1 MSCAPRRWTE
11 FPAWE
16 RLKGNKPAAA
26 GYPLKILKNKSKNN
40 HRKGLPEMIYSKQQT
55 EKRRMIT
62 SSAPDR
68 DRERAALN
76 ALEAATGR
84 GDIDRRDIE
93 KLSAAKR
100 KMERMKHSLAGD
112 DSVSSKEKKAVLG
125 IMINGMK
132 KVISLRKK
140 TLKRCIAIGAVSLAI
155 LTGALS
161 ASGPDAGKGK
171 TGPAEE
177 FFLDSRG
184 GIEHSEERLS
194 VNDPVRG
201 VISFSEN
208 DESPVT
214 SLSLRFP
221 DGRHLVLECRLKDE
235 KDLLYKVS
243 GDIVE
248 RYGFAPEAV
257 PNIRETIADILE
269 KTGRDRVFTGGGRY
283 FEIHLP
289 KVIAQTFSRMGKTLE
304 KTVSTA
310 NLKKELEKETVL
322 NVVESRILKMLEA
335 RGIENS
341 REKAKEYAESIYKA
355 HRSYG
360 VSPFVLTGIMERESG
375 GNADAESSSKQG
387 YGLMQINWNVHKV
400 WIPKY
405 FPHIRTLEDVK
416 CPENNIMLGAAIYA
430 GKLKQHG
437 GDQKQAL
444 LAYLGGDNINY
455 ARFILNRAK
464 EMERDKKIV
473 ASMNM
478 KKMPGT
484 KMDFNTKDFS
494 MEHSDIFL

>member
-1 MSCAPRRWTE
+1 
-11 FPAWE
+11 
-16 RLKGNKPAAA
+16 
-26 GYPLKILKNKSKNN
+26 
-40 HRKGLPEMIYSKQQT
+40 MIYSKQHT
-55 EKRRMIT
+55 EKRRIAT
-62 SSAPDR
+62 PNAPN
-68 DRERAALN
+68 RERAALN

-155 LTGALS
+155 LTGALF

-208 DESPVT
+208 DETPVT
-214 SLSLRFP
+214 SLSLRFS
-221 DGRHLVLECRLKDE
+221 DGRHLVLESRLKDE
-235 KDLLYKVS
+235 KDLFYKAS

-257 PNIRETIADILE
+257 PNIRGTIADILE
-269 KTGRDRVFTGGGRY
+269 KTGRDRVFTGGGKY
-283 FEIHLP
+283 LEIHLP
-289 KVIAQTFSRMGKTLE
+289 DVIAKTLSDME
-304 KTVSTA
+304 KRLEDTVSSS
-310 NLKKELEKETVL
+310 NLEQVMEKQSIL
-322 NVVESRILKMLEA
+322 DVVESRILKMLED

-341 REKAKEYAESIYKA
+341 GEKAKEYAESIYRA

-360 VSPFVLTGIMERESG
+360 VSPFVLAGIMERESG
-375 GNADAESSSKQG
+375 GAADAVSPTGQG
-387 YGLMQINWNVHKV
+387 YGLMQVNWKVHKAWV
-400 WIPKY
+400 PDY
-405 FPHIRTLEDVK
+405 FPHIRTLEDAMR
-416 CPENNIMLGAAIYA
+416 PENNIMLGAAIYA
-430 GKLKQHG
+430 GALKKHRG
-437 GDQKQAL
+437 NEEKAL
-444 LAYLGGDNINY
+444 QAYLGGNSVKY
-455 ARFILNRAK
+455 VQFILNRAK
-464 EMERDKKIV
+464 GMERDKKLFAGLHRMTDPAAKSDEKSIP
-473 ASMNM
+473 MN
-478 KKMPGT
+478 
-484 KMDFNTKDFS
+484 
-494 MEHSDIFL
+494 HSDIFI